1 MSVAVLIDTNVIIKR
16 EDPKVI
22 DVDVQKLMNTL
33 NGLDFQMYIHENSFK
48 DIDNDKNEKRKEII
62 KSKMNCYS
70 ILKTEFD
77 FTKDAKFLELMNY
90 DGNSHDYVD
99 ISLLYSLLKNEVSF
113 LITEDIGIHKKANRI
128 NNEYSNFNDRVFTI
142 QEALSF
148 FKEKTPSLPYFIKKT
163 TVNLLD
169 IDDPIFDKLKRD
181 YVGFDNWF
189 RKVQRQR
196 RDCLCY
202 INSNECLGALLI
214 YKSENE
220 IIDVGDFKL
229 PAIDRIKIATM
240 VVTNNGY
247 KIGEL
252 FLSWIIN
259 YALRNNTEE
268 LYLTHYRDG
277 EDDPL
282 IYLIEE
288 YGFECVGSR
297 SDGELVYVKLIN
309 RDEVQIKIDECGENC
324 DYATL
329 SKRFYPYFYEGE
341 NVNKYVV
348 PIKERFHKKL
358 FLSKDQQTSL
368 SSFFGD
374 KEDAIEIQKN
384 TIKKAYL
391 SKSNANLK
399 PGDIVLFYETP
410 NKGISEIGVV
420 EEFHKNLS
428 YEEIISIVGKRSVYS
443 SNELKSF
450 EGKNSVMLFIFS
462 KKINKI
468 TKKELIKSNIIKSHP
483 QSTQRIDEEKYIEF
497 KKLMKE

>member
-1 MSVAVLIDTNVIIKR
+1 MSVAILIDTNIIIKR
-16 EDPKVI
+16 EDPKI
-22 DVDVQKLMNTL
+22 LDRDVQKLMNTL
-33 NGLDFQMYIHENSFK
+33 NELDFQIYVHENSFK
-48 DIDNDKNEKRKEII
+48 DIDNDKNEERKNII

-77 FTKDAKFLELMNY
+77 FTKDVEFEELMNF

-99 ISLLYSLLKNEVSF
+99 NSLLYSLLKNEVSF
-113 LITEDIGIHKKANRI
+113 LITEDIEIHKKANRI
-128 NNEYSNFNDRVFTI
+128 NNRFSNFNDKVFTI
-142 QEALSF
+142 REALSF
-148 FKEKTPSLPYFIKKT
+148 FKEQTPSLPYFIKKT
-163 TVNLLD
+163 TANLLN
-169 IDDPIFDKLKRD
+169 IKDPIFDKLKHD
-181 YVGFDNWF
+181 YLEFDNWF
-189 RKVQRQR
+189 RKVQYQR

-202 INSNECLGALLI
+202 FNSDESLGALLI

-220 IIDVGDFKL
+220 NIDVGDFKL
-229 PAIDRIKIATM
+229 PAFDRIKISTM

-259 YALRNNTEE
+259 YALRNNKEE

-297 SDGELVYVKLIN
+297 NDGELVYVKVIN
-309 RDEVQIKIDECGENC
+309 YERVQTQIDECGDNC

-329 SKRFYPYFYEGE
+329 SKKFYPYFYDGK
-341 NVNKYVV
+341 NVDKYIV
-348 PIKERFHKKL
+348 PIREQFHKKL
-358 FLSKDQQTSL
+358 FLSKDQQMSL
-368 SSFFGD
+368 SNFFGD
-374 KEDAIEIQKN
+374 KDDVIEIQKN

-391 SKSNANLK
+391 SKSNTNLK

-410 NKGISEIGVV
+410 KKGISEIGVV

-428 YEEIISIVGKRSVYS
+428 YEEIISTVGKRSVYS

-450 EGKNSVMLFIFS
+450 EGKNSVILFIFS

-468 TKKELIKSNIIKSHP
+468 TKKNLINSNIIKAPP
-483 QSTQRIDEEKYIEF
+483 QSTQRIDENGYVKL